1 MTGLSHQQETR
12 STIAAIAT
20 ARGQGGVA
28 ITRVSGPNAW
38 DVARKLFVGGKTL
51 KPPEIKASRIFH
63 GWITSQESQ
72 SEFLDEVILLAFKAP
87 NSFTGED
94 VIEIQGHGGDYL
106 SHLILE
112 RCLGE
117 GAILAQPGEF
127 TKRAFLNGKMDLTQ
141 AESVMDLVSAN
152 NERLLHVASSNL
164 KNRSLGL
171 ELDKMREQL
180 IQLQMHLIA
189 HTDFPDEVDPP
200 DKQKSL
206 NELET
211 LIQIISDVAQSAE
224 RNRIIREGFQVAILG
239 LPNSGKSSLF
249 NILLSSDRAIVTDI
263 AGTTRDVITE
273 TLMLDGVNVT
283 LLDTAGIRETENT
296 VEKIGIERSWLAASQ
311 AQAVLYVYDATIG
324 LIEEDKLNLGQLC
337 NLPTLMLANKCDL
350 KSTEAANNLLPI
362 SAKTGQGIT
371 EILSWLEKEI
381 HSQVSQDETSTA
393 LSLNQRQRNCVQNI
407 LNHLSLVHQTLS
419 SPHLPLDLA
428 TVPLSD
434 ALYEFDKLSGRDTT
448 EEVLDE
454 VFSQFCVGK

>member
-1 MTGLSHQQETR
+1 
-12 STIAAIAT
+12 
-20 ARGQGGVA
+20 
-28 ITRVSGPNAW
+28 
-38 DVARKLFVGGKTL
+38 
-51 KPPEIKASRIFH
+51 
-63 GWITSQESQ
+63 
-72 SEFLDEVILLAFKAP
+72 
-87 NSFTGED
+87 
-94 VIEIQGHGGDYL
+94 
-106 SHLILE
+106 
-112 RCLGE
+112 
-117 GAILAQPGEF
+117 
-127 TKRAFLNGKMDLTQ
+127 
-141 AESVMDLVSAN
+141 
-152 NERLLHVASSNL
+152 L

-200 DKQKSL
+200 DKQQSL
-206 NELET
+206 NDLEI
-211 LIQIISDVAQSAE
+211 LIQIISNVAQSAE

-249 NILLSSDRAIVTDI
+249 NVLLSSERAIVTDI

-311 AQAVLYVYDATIG
+311 AQAVLYVYDATVG
-324 LIEEDKLNLGQLC
+324 LVEEDTLNLGQLG

-350 KSTEAANNLLPI
+350 KSTETSDTILPI
-362 SAKTGQGIT
+362 SAKTGQGIAD
-371 EILSWLEKEI
+371 ILSWLEKEI

-407 LNHLSLVHQTLS
+407 LNHLSLVHQTLN